1 MAVYLANTGLEI
13 LLKDGSLDQKQMLEW
28 FKEAVRIPT
37 KYGFYATKVLQ
48 SGLTLVYRVLAKGAD
63 MEIAGLDMHMS
74 GRCLWSAKPLVRI
87 GETEALSITLLMT
100 NPSERSAFI
109 ATLVHAATLD
119 HIDEDSILNLQ
130 VCAFP
135 QALEAFDSR
144 QAYEDVTDEKGRLE
158 DKKLLPFNYIM
169 ARDESLSD
177 EDRQKFAKQE
187 QMVLLCGPVL
197 AVQQRV
203 HGFRDTQC
211 MVATIATE
219 MGHLDL
225 VYSAKQLAKPLQKG
239 SYVVAS
245 CVISADVLTD

>member
-13 LLKDGSLDQKQMLEW
+13 LLKDGSLDQKQMLAWVE
-28 FKEAVRIPT
+28 EAVRIPT

-48 SGLTLVYRVLAKGAD
+48 SGLTLVYRVVAKGSD
-63 MEIAGLDMHMS
+63 TEIAGLDMHMS

-87 GETEALSITLLMT
+87 GEGEALSLTLLMT

-109 ATLVHAATLD
+109 ATLVHAATLEQ
-119 HIDEDSILNLQ
+119 IDEDTILNLQ

-135 QALEAFDSR
+135 QALDVFDSR
-144 QAYEDVTDEKGRLE
+144 QAYESATVEKGRLE

-169 ARDESLSD
+169 ARDESLS
-177 EDRQKFAKQE
+177 EETRQKFARHE

-197 AVQQRV
+197 AVEERR
-203 HGFRDTQC
+203 HGFRDTLC

-225 VYSAKQLAKPLQKG
+225 VFSAKQLAKPLQKG

-245 CVISADVLTD
+245 CVVSADVLTD